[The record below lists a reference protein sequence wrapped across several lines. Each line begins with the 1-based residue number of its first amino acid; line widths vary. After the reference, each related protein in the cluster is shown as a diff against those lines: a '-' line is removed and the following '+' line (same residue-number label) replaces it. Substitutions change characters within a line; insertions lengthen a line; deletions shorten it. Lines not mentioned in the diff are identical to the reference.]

1 MANNNISFKPSKS
14 QLDGV
19 ISGATLDN
27 GVLIL
32 SRTQGLINVEVNLS
46 GLTGSSGSLNTFNNG
61 LTDNNGIISLG
72 GTLTGDTVI
81 NTNSYGIAFGCNN
94 TVGFNNNFA
103 IGRETVSTGSSSFA
117 GGCLTKSIGNNSF
130 AFGIGE
136 VGFYAADTYTI
147 ACGDNSF
154 ALGSKICS
162 IGDRSFALGNCN
174 CSIGSSSFAI
184 GNNTVASGNGSIAI
198 GSGYGSVPLLAA
210 GYKSINISTAYS
222 GNRGTFA
229 RCSAI
234 FGGKSNSIEVDNLG
248 ATIVGGSHITLTGNS
263 YIFHTAV
270 GNLAIIDTP
279 STGASGDTVLVRDS
293 STGIIKQ
300 VAQASLGSQGEDDNL
315 LNITGVTTY
324 TADGNN
330 YVLLVDTSSAGQTIT
345 LPASPLNGLSYKIK
359 DKSGNASVNNVT
371 IDGNGSNID
380 GAANAS
386 INTNFGAFE
395 LVYSSDDTAWFTL
408 SFVN

>member
-1 MANNNISFKPSKS
+1 MANNNISFKPRKS

-72 GTLTGDTVI
+72 GTLTGNTVI
-81 NTNSYGIAFGCNN
+81 DTGGNGIAFGSN
-94 TVGFNNNFA
+94 
-103 IGRETVSTGSSSFA
+103 
-117 GGCLTKSIGNNSF
+117 SISCGNNSF
-130 AFGIGE
+130 AE
-136 VGFYAADTYTI
+136 
-147 ACGDNSF
+147 
-154 ALGSKICS
+154 GSQ
-162 IGDRSFALGNCN
+162 
-174 CSIGSSSFAI
+174 
-184 GNNTVASGNGSIAI
+184 TTASGNASHAEGRSTTASGNYSHAEGFSTIAS
-198 GSGYGSVPLLAA
+198 GNTSHAEGYCTTASGFNSHAGGYGAYNKEINSNGVASFNHSYNSGSQILGHGAIADQSVILGGINHNIEAGNTRAA
-210 GYKSINISTAYS
+210 II
-222 GNRGTFA
+222 
-229 RCSAI
+229 
-234 FGGKSNSIEVDNLG
+234 GGD
-248 ATIVGGSHITLTGNS
+248 TIKLTGTD
-263 YIFHTAV
+263 YIDTTAV
-270 GNLAIIDTP
+270 SNLAIMSSP
-279 STGASGDTVLVRDS
+279 STGTSGDTVLVRDS

-300 VAQASLGSQGEDDNL
+300 VAQASLGSQGEDNNL

-345 LPASPLNGLSYKIK
+345 LPASPVDGLSYKIK